1 MTRVRMIKF
10 CLAVAVAG
18 VSAAA
23 VRVLMLPSAAL
34 PRWDLLACLGLTVI
48 GIAGGLACL
57 SRGPFPHSDGA
68 QTSRHWW
75 PDRNGAWIAAGLCAG
90 VLPVGLLF
98 YAAVSFSPEAGRIA
112 DAGGAIRAVPVQKVV
127 SSEYVRK
134 KNSRHYAVV
143 AQVSVP
149 FDSGRKQE
157 RAAFNSDSRVE
168 RGDSVWAL
176 FSPSSARLGVLV
188 ESDREVLEEKRGGSA
203 QWGIQVF
210 ALAYAIFCL
219 LVGIAFGGV
228 AKASRGMRRPLKKG
242 QCRSLAVTVT
252 GVGVGVDRIPSQGGT
267 VGQPKPRVEIEGDAG
282 GRLEVLLDPVVD
294 PVHLSQEINGRRATL
309 YWAHFAVDR
318 PGPKRV
324 RAMLVLDGQRCVR
337 GVLRVG
343 DVAEGPEGRQV
354 PVSKA
359 LPEGD
364 DLRAIRPLPAWDPR
378 FHAPALWSL
387 LVGVLA
393 LSGIAF
399 GAGRVAALL
408 LCAVACLA
416 LAVSRVWGKS
426 RRKRYLQGL
435 LPNPG
440 ASDIG

>member
-1 MTRVRMIKF
+1 MTRARMIKF

-34 PRWDLLACLGLTVI
+34 PRWDLLACLGLAVI

-168 RGDSVWAL
+168 RGDSVWAPFRL
-176 FSPSSARLGVLV
+176 PRPGSVYSSRATGKSWKRSGAVAHGESRSSRWRTRFFACWWELLSVAWPKHPGACGGRSRRGSAARSPSR
-188 ESDREVLEEKRGGSA
+188 
-203 QWGIQVF
+203 
-210 ALAYAIFCL
+210 
-219 LVGIAFGGV
+219 
-228 AKASRGMRRPLKKG
+228 
-242 QCRSLAVTVT
+242 
-252 GVGVGVDRIPSQGGT
+252 
-267 VGQPKPRVEIEGDAG
+267 
-282 GRLEVLLDPVVD
+282 
-294 PVHLSQEINGRRATL
+294 
-309 YWAHFAVDR
+309 
-318 PGPKRV
+318 
-324 RAMLVLDGQRCVR
+324 
-337 GVLRVG
+337 
-343 DVAEGPEGRQV
+343 
-354 PVSKA
+354 
-359 LPEGD
+359 
-364 DLRAIRPLPAWDPR
+364 
-378 FHAPALWSL
+378 
-387 LVGVLA
+387 
-393 LSGIAF
+393 
-399 GAGRVAALL
+399 
-408 LCAVACLA
+408 
-416 LAVSRVWGKS
+416 
-426 RRKRYLQGL
+426 
-435 LPNPG
+435 
-440 ASDIG
+440 